1 MDKTS
6 QFQTARPTGYEFDF
20 LVMPIEDHSENP
32 PGIMETSCDME
43 KKNKNRSI
51 ATMER
56 HSKPCED
63 FPVPKKLET

>member
-1 MDKTS
+1 
-6 QFQTARPTGYEFDF
+6 
-20 LVMPIEDHSENP
+20 MPREDHSENP
-32 PGIMETSCDME
+32 PGISETLREME

-51 ATMER
+51 GTMER